1 MPSVKDFLEILKL
14 PPSILG
20 AISLAS
26 GLILFLPEEAL
37 NALYM
42 VNFRNDFG
50 FILGPVFILSI
61 SILSIM
67 LGAFI
72 VKRIA
77 DKISWKRINRKTEA
91 YLLSADSVKTT
102 LIREFLAD
110 ETHTLSLPMN
120 DGLVIELNSLG
131 IISMAGKTQVTG
143 PRFDGQ
149 LKVRYFLQPRII
161 SIIDN
166 NPELKKKYKR
176 K

>member
-1 MPSVKDFLEILKL
+1 MPSVKDFLEVLKL

-42 VNFRNDFG
+42 VGFRDNFG
-50 FILGPVFILSI
+50 SVLGPVFILST
-61 SILSIM
+61 SVLTVM
-67 LGAFI
+67 LGVFI
-72 VKRIA
+72 FKRIV
-77 DKISWKRINRKTEA
+77 DKVSWKRINKKTEA
-91 YLLSADSVKTT
+91 YLLGADNTKTE
-102 LIREFLAD
+102 LIKEFLAD

-120 DGLVIELNSLG
+120 DGLIIELNGLG
-131 IISMAGKTQVTG
+131 IISMAGNTQMTG

-149 LKVRYFLQPRII
+149 LEVRYFLQPRII

>member
-1 MPSVKDFLEILKL
+1 MPSVKDFLEVLKL

-42 VNFRNDFG
+42 VGFRDNFG
-50 FILGPVFILSI
+50 SVLGPVFILST
-61 SILSIM
+61 SVLTVM
-67 LGAFI
+67 LGVFI
-72 VKRIA
+72 FKRIV
-77 DKISWKRINRKTEA
+77 DKVSWKRINKKTEA
-91 YLLSADSVKTT
+91 YLLGADNTKTE
-102 LIREFLAD
+102 LIKEFLAD

-120 DGLVIELNSLG
+120 DGLIIELNGLG
-131 IISMAGKTQVTG
+131 IISMAGNTQMTG

-149 LKVRYFLQPRII
+149 LEVRYFLQPRII

-176 K
+176 R

>member
-1 MPSVKDFLEILKL
+1 MPSVKDFLEVLKL

-42 VNFRNDFG
+42 VGFRDNFG
-50 FILGPVFILSI
+50 FILGPVFILSTSVLI
-61 SILSIM
+61 IM
-67 LGAFI
+67 LGGFI
-72 VKRIA
+72 FKKIVDR
-77 DKISWKRINRKTEA
+77 ISWRRINRKTEA
-91 YLLSADSVKTT
+91 YLLGADSTKTA
-102 LIREFLAD
+102 LIREFIAD

-131 IISMAGKTQVTG
+131 IISMAGSTQMTG

-149 LKVRYFLQPRII
+149 LEVRYFLQPRII

>member
-1 MPSVKDFLEILKL
+1 MPRVHRRTFKQIIKGNKTKIEVKLNKTNLERKEFQEL
-14 PPSILG
+14 
-20 AISLAS
+20 
-26 GLILFLPEEAL
+26 
-37 NALYM
+37 
-42 VNFRNDFG
+42 
-50 FILGPVFILSI
+50 
-61 SILSIM
+61 
-67 LGAFI
+67 
-72 VKRIA
+72 
-77 DKISWKRINRKTEA
+77 WKRINRKTEA

-110 ETHTLSLPMN
+110 GTHTLSLPMN

-131 IISMAGKTQVTG
+131 IISMAGKTQMTG

-149 LKVRYFLQPRII
+149 LEVRYFLQPRII

>member
-37 NALYM
+37 SSLYM
-42 VNFRNDFG
+42 VGFRNNFG
-50 FILGPVFILSI
+50 FILGPIFILSI
-61 SILSIM
+61 SVLTVM
-67 LGAFI
+67 LGVFI
-72 VKRIA
+72 FKKIA
-77 DKISWKRINRKTEA
+77 DKISWKRINKKTKE
-91 YLLSADSVKTT
+91 YLLNADSTKTA

-120 DGLVIELNSLG
+120 DGLIIELNSLG
-131 IISMAGKTQVTG
+131 IISMAGSTQMTG

-149 LKVRYFLQPRII
+149 LEVRYFLQPRIV

-166 NPELKKKYKR
+166 NPDLKKKYKR